1 MLQAVLWDM
10 DGLMFDT
17 ERIGQAGWQA
27 AARELGID
35 IPPEVV
41 AAMRGT
47 GTDACRRLFNRSIP
61 GNYYDKA
68 HALRLQYAA
77 DWVQRHGVP
86 VKPGLRPLLDGLR
99 DRGIPSVLAT
109 STARATALAYLEQA
123 GVCFGTPL
131 ERLLH
136 MNKPAVDFY
145 LDRGVDLAKQPLE
158 IALCAQ
164 HNNGGLAVDCWWQT
178 EVWNRTTTNRL
189 FPASSSSDHMWYS
202 ITWLPCHIPRWM
214 PRKYIRQVSVSWFP
228 KRRWTSAWTRTARR
242 RKRSFSSPSPQRIR
256 KSI

>member
-47 GTDACRRLFNRSIP
+47 GIDACRRLFNRSIP

-123 GVCFGTPL
+123 GVTKLFSAMVFGP
-131 ERLLH
+131 EVARP
-136 MNKPAVDFY
+136 KPAPDIFLAAAAVVHAAPGRCLVLEDSPNGLRAARAAGCRAIVVPDLTPAPPAALHLWDGCVSTLY
-145 LDRGVDLAKQPLE
+145 DVIPWLEQRG
-158 IALCAQ
+158 
-164 HNNGGLAVDCWWQT
+164 
-178 EVWNRTTTNRL
+178 
-189 FPASSSSDHMWYS
+189 F
-202 ITWLPCHIPRWM
+202 
-214 PRKYIRQVSVSWFP
+214 F
-228 KRRWTSAWTRTARR
+228 SAE
-242 RKRSFSSPSPQRIR
+242 
-256 KSI
+256 

>member
-123 GVCFGTPL
+123 GVTKLFAAMVFGP
-131 ERLLH
+131 EVARP
-136 MNKPAVDFY
+136 KPAPDIF
-145 LDRGVDLAKQPLE
+145 LAAAAVVHAAPGRCLVLE
-158 IALCAQ
+158 DSP
-164 HNNGGLAVDCWWQT
+164 NGL
-178 EVWNRTTTNRL
+178 R
-189 FPASSSSDHMWYS
+189 
-202 ITWLPCHIPRWM
+202 
-214 PRKYIRQVSVSWFP
+214 
-228 KRRWTSAWTRTARR
+228 
-242 RKRSFSSPSPQRIR
+242 
-256 KSI
+256 